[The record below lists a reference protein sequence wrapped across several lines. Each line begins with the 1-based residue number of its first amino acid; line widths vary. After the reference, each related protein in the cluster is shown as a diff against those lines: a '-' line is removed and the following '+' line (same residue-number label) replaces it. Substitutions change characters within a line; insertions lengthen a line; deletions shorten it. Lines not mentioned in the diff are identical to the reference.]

1 MLTEVTELYGKPVYN
16 EKAMLIGE
24 VSDVIVD
31 FESDDIYGIYIES
44 PNPKL
49 VEKGASIC
57 IPFRWIKAIDEII
70 LLRKFPDFI
79 PAPKEG

>member
-1 MLTEVTELYGKPVYN
+1 MLTEITELYGKPVYN
-16 EKAMLIGE
+16 DKAILIGE

-31 FESDDIYGIYIES
+31 FEENDIYGLYIER

-49 VEKGASIC
+49 VENSASIC

-70 LLRKFPDFI
+70 LLRRFPDFV
-79 PAPKEG
+79 PAPKEE